1 MGHTNPKPNRDNFK
15 CLPIW
20 LAFIYKS
27 PPAAR
32 DFWQS
37 HHLHVRPVLLLAP
50 VLNSNLNSKLSLLLP
65 IMYKIYI
72 VSSKAFPAL
81 QAPNMVSGTTLYKP
95 LLWTLSLLSY
105 LIQTKTGSCWCFKYI
120 YAVLLIAALCSC
132 LFIFCC
138 FGRFFFQIIS
148 FGLSIFNSTCQRE
161 MVNKARSS
169 QQEQQQHSEREEQQ
183 NWQLCFSALSTVGKS
198 IPRQPCCHLWS
209 FWSRLVIYRNLFAQS
224 QYLPVGAVK
233 ICNPSLLLPC
243 CFSCQ

>member
-1 MGHTNPKPNRDNFK
+1 
-15 CLPIW
+15 
-20 LAFIYKS
+20 
-27 PPAAR
+27 
-32 DFWQS
+32 
-37 HHLHVRPVLLLAP
+37 
-50 VLNSNLNSKLSLLLP
+50 
-65 IMYKIYI
+65 
-72 VSSKAFPAL
+72 
-81 QAPNMVSGTTLYKP
+81 MVSGTTLYKP
-95 LLWTLSLLSY
+95 LLWALLSY
-105 LIQTKTGSCWCFKYI
+105 LIQAKTGSCWRFKYM
-120 YAVLLIAALCSC
+120 YTAFFTVTLCSC
-132 LFIFCC
+132 SFTLHC
-138 FGRFFFQIIS
+138 FGSFFFQIIS
-148 FGLSIFNSTCQRE
+148 FGLLIFISTCQRK